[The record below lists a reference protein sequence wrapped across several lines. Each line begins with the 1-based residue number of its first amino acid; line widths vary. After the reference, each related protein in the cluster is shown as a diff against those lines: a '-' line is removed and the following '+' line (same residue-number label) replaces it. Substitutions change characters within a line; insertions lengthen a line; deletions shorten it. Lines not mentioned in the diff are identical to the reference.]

1 MQGQRKS
8 ISSAPPEYVSREC
21 GTGWRDPGAGG
32 VGQRIIMEDL
42 EALRMVEITKTYEA
56 TVALDK
62 ASFSVRSGEVHGL
75 LGENGA
81 GKSTTIKLL
90 SGLIRPDSGSVK
102 IFNREA
108 LLRNPKQAHKMG
120 VQTVFQEISL
130 IRDLTVLENLLLPKA
145 PIFATGQINR
155 RLGRRLVAEHFARIG
170 LYGIELA
177 EAVRNL
183 DLSQRQKVEIA
194 RALFRKPKILLL
206 DEPTSALSGRD
217 IDWLHGIVAKCKAE
231 GVTVIFISHRIGEVR
246 LFCDRLTV
254 LRNGK
259 DVGTSDVAAISD
271 QEVIRLIIGRSLAAT
286 FPPKPAYKPDS
297 REGVPAF
304 SVSRLTTAGKLR
316 GASFDLWSGE
326 ILGIAAL
333 QGMGQR
339 ELFNVCFGMTF
350 LRSGT
355 IRIDGQAVTLSSPRA
370 AIRANV
376 GISFVPEDR
385 KTESL
390 FLNLDGKFN
399 VTLPVITRYSR
410 FGFVDRK
417 SERVAA
423 ANIVDGV
430 QVHPKALSTRA
441 GALSGGNQ
449 QKLAIAKWLLAGS
462 RIFLMF
468 DPTRGVDVGTKHQL
482 YLLMRSL
489 ASTGASILFYS
500 TEIAELVNLCDR
512 VLVMYGGRIVTE
524 FRDDAI
530 DEKQIMSAALGGDSW
545 MNLPLDE

>member
-1 MQGQRKS
+1 MQGQGKS

-32 VGQRIIMEDL
+32 AGQRIIMEDL
-42 EALRMVEITKTYEA
+42 EALRMVEVTKTYEA

-108 LLRNPKQAHKMG
+108 LFRNPKQAHQMG

-130 IRDLTVLENLLLPKA
+130 VRDLTVLENLLLPKA
-145 PIFATGQINR
+145 PILATGQINR
-155 RLGRRLVAEHFARIG
+155 RRGRQLVAEHFARIG
-170 LYGIELA
+170 LYGIELV
-177 EAVRNL
+177 EVVRNL

-194 RALFRKPKILLL
+194 RALFRRPKILLL

-217 IDWLHGIVAKCKAE
+217 IDWLHGIVANCKAE
-231 GVTVIFISHRIGEVR
+231 GITVIFISHRIGEVR

-286 FPPKPAYKPDS
+286 FPPKPAPKPDS
-297 REGVPAF
+297 RKGVPAF
-304 SVSRLTTAGKLR
+304 SVSGLTTAGKLR
-316 GASFDLWSGE
+316 GASFDLWPGE

-355 IRIDGQAVTLSSPRA
+355 IRIDGQAVTLASPRA

-390 FLNLDGKFN
+390 FLKLDGKFN

-417 SERVAA
+417 SETVAA
-423 ANIVDGV
+423 TKILDDVEV
-430 QVHPKALSTRA
+430 QPKALSMRA

-489 ASTGASILFYS
+489 ASRGASILFYS

-524 FRDDAI
+524 FRDDEI
-530 DEKQIMSAALGGDSW
+530 DEKQIMGAALGGGE
-545 MNLPLDE
+545 LDERALDE

>member
-8 ISSAPPEYVSREC
+8 MSSAPPEYVSHER

-42 EALRMVEITKTYEA
+42 EALRMEEVTKTYEA
-56 TVALDK
+56 TIALDK

-108 LLRNPKQAHKMG
+108 LLRSPNQAHRMG

-130 IRDLTVLENLLLPKA
+130 VRDLTVLENLLLPKA

-177 EAVRNL
+177 EVVRNL

-194 RALFRKPKILLL
+194 RALFRRPKILLL
-206 DEPTSALSGRD
+206 DEPTSALSGKD
-217 IDWLHGIVAKCKAE
+217 IDWLHGIVANCKAE
-231 GVTVIFISHRIGEVR
+231 GITVIFISHRIGEVR
-246 LFCDRLTV
+246 LFCDRMTV

-286 FPPKPAYKPDS
+286 FPPKPAHKSDS
-297 REGVPAF
+297 RDGVPAF
-304 SVSRLTTAGKLR
+304 SVSGLTTAGKLR
-316 GASFDLWSGE
+316 GASFDIWPGE
-326 ILGIAAL
+326 ILGVAAL

-390 FLNLDGKFN
+390 FLKLDGKFN

-410 FGFVDRK
+410 FGFIDRK
-417 SERVAA
+417 LETVAA
-423 ANIVDGV
+423 AKILDEVEV
-430 QVHPKALSTRA
+430 QPKALSTRA
-441 GALSGGNQ
+441 GSLSGGNQ

-489 ASTGASILFYS
+489 TSTGASILFYS

-530 DEKQIMSAALGGDSW
+530 DEKQIMSAALGGGSW
-545 MNLPLDE
+545 MNLSLDE

>member
-1 MQGQRKS
+1 MQGQGKS
-8 ISSAPPEYVSREC
+8 VSSAPPEYVSRER
-21 GTGWRDPGAGG
+21 GTGWRDAGTSG
-32 VGQRIIMEDL
+32 VDQRTIMEDL
-42 EALRMVEITKTYEA
+42 EALRMVEVTKTYEA

-62 ASFSVRSGEVHGL
+62 ASFSVRSGEVHAL

-108 LLRNPKQAHKMG
+108 LLRSPKQAHKMG

-130 IRDLTVLENLLLPKA
+130 VRDLTVLENLLLPKA

-177 EAVRNL
+177 EVVRKL

-194 RALFRKPKILLL
+194 RALFRRPKILLL

-217 IDWLHGIVAKCKAE
+217 IDWLHGIVANCKVE
-231 GVTVIFISHRIGEVR
+231 GITVIFISHRIGEVR

-259 DVGTSDVAAISD
+259 DVGTSDVDAISD

-286 FPPKPAYKPDS
+286 FPPKPASKPDCQRS
-297 REGVPAF
+297 VPAF
-304 SVSRLTTAGKLR
+304 SVSELTTAGKLR
-316 GASFDLWSGE
+316 GASFDLWPGE

-339 ELFNVCFGMTF
+339 ELFNACFGMTF

-355 IRIDGQAVTLSSPRA
+355 IRIDGQTVTLSSPRA

-390 FLNLDGKFN
+390 FLKLDGKFN
-399 VTLPVITRYSR
+399 VTLPVIARYSH

-417 SERVAA
+417 LETFAV
-423 ANIVDGV
+423 ANILDEVEV
-430 QVHPKALSTRA
+430 QPKALFTRA

-482 YLLMRSL
+482 YILMRSL
-489 ASTGASILFYS
+489 ASAGASILFYS

-530 DEKQIMSAALGGDSW
+530 DEKQIMGAALGSGS
-545 MNLPLDE
+545 